1 MAYSMDFRHRVFK
14 IKEEKNLTFEKTSE
28 RFGVNIRT
36 LFRWQRDIDY
46 KKTRNKPATRIDM
59 DKLRKDVDNYPD
71 AYLCERAERFKV
83 SITGMFYALK
93 RLNITYKK
101 NPGSSTV

>member
-1 MAYSMDFRHRVFK
+1 MAYSMDFRKRVFK
-14 IKEEKNLTFEKTSE
+14 IKEEKKLTFEKTSE
-28 RFGVNIRT
+28 RFGVDIRT
-36 LFRWQRDIDY
+36 LFRWQKDISY
-46 KKTRNKPATRIDM
+46 KTTRNKPATKIDM
-59 DKLRKDVDNYPD
+59 DRLKEDVKLFPD

-101 NPGSSTV
+101 NLSASPV